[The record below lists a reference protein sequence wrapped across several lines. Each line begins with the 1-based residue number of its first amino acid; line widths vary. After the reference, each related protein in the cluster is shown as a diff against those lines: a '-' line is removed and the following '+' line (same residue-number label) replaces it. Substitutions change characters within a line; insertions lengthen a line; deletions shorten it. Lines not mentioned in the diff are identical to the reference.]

1 MRLSALAGL
10 LLLCAAALGAESPP
24 AQVAMPVSFALI
36 PALSYNDAQREIR
49 YGDAPSQV
57 GRLWLPRP
65 GQRPAPLVV
74 FFHGGCWLKD
84 YAADHVFPLASQ
96 LTADGFAV
104 WVPEYRRVG
113 EEGGGWPGSFE
124 DAKASL
130 ARVAALSLPTIDY
143 RRVLLA
149 GHSAGGHLALWL
161 AAQQREG
168 EPAEMTLRGAVGLAA
183 ITDLRAYAAGDNSC
197 EQVTARFMGGP
208 PETLPDRYR
217 LASPSVLPVA
227 VPTVLLRGA
236 LDGIVPGEQLET
248 FPDSPLLER
257 RTLAGAGHFDWIH
270 PQTAAYDLF
279 RELVVEMLADAGDA
293 L

>member
-1 MRLSALAGL
+1 
-10 LLLCAAALGAESPP
+10 
-24 AQVAMPVSFALI
+24 MPVSFSQI
-36 PALSYNDAQREIR
+36 PGLPYTAAQRKIR

-57 GRLWLPRP
+57 GQLWLPRSSD
-65 GQRPAPLVV
+65 RAAPLVV
-74 FFHGGCWLKD
+74 FFHGGCWLKE

-113 EEGGGWPGSFE
+113 EDGGGWPGSFE
-124 DAKASL
+124 DVRASL
-130 ARVAALSLPTIDY
+130 ARVAALALPAIDY

-161 AAQQREG
+161 AAQQRESESVG
-168 EPAEMTLRGAVGLAA
+168 MTLRGAVGLAA
-183 ITDLRAYAAGDNSC
+183 ITDLRAYASGDNSC
-197 EQVTARFMGGP
+197 EQVTTRFMGGP
-208 PETLPDRYR
+208 PETLSDRYR
-217 LASPSVLPVA
+217 LASPAALPVA
-227 VPTVLLRGA
+227 VPTVLLRGT
-236 LDGIVPGEQLET
+236 LDGIVPGGQLET

-270 PQTAAYDLF
+270 PQTAAYGLF
-279 RELVVEMLADAGDA
+279 REFAVRMLADAEDS